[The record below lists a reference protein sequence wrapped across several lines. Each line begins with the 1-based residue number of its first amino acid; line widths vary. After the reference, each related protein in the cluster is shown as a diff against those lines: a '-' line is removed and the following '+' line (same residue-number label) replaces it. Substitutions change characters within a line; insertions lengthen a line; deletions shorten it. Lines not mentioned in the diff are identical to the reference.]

1 MQKSRSKYFL
11 IIFFLVFSFLPSFSL
26 TDSLEVRLAQV
37 EDNEKFEL
45 LLKISKEYWFT
56 NPVKSVE
63 LAQDAFSIVAES
75 GDNILKARALNR
87 IANGYYFLQ
96 QFKLAL
102 EYYIKSLELSEI
114 SDYNAGIAKASNN
127 IGLIYNVLGD
137 YDMAIEYYHKS
148 LEIEKKAG
156 NSIGV
161 MNTIINIG
169 NIYNLL
175 EDYNKA
181 LGYYFE
187 GLQIA
192 KKTNDKGGLQN
203 SYNNIG
209 STYTDLNIPDSA
221 LVFTI
226 KAYQLSLEHN
236 DKDNQA
242 STLNNLGTIYFNKGD
257 FKEAFELYNSALK
270 IERELEDFWSEA
282 NTLRNI
288 GGLHLMMEDIDNA
301 LYNFNKALIIAKEI
315 EAKRLIMN
323 LYNDISEAYEYKNNF
338 LKAFQYKKLS
348 SELNDS
354 IYNDESNRQ
363 IVEIEAKYDFRNKDQ
378 QLQLITKDN
387 EVKSLK
393 IKTQK
398 YVIYIIASLSLLIL
412 VLVFVFYS
420 RSITNK
426 RARILMEEKN
436 TRITEQKILLEKT
449 ISELKESEEKQ
460 KSLVENILDGI
471 FIIQNNRLIYINEAV
486 VNITGYSIKELHSM
500 TFRDIIADEDLVM
513 IIRNHKARLKGEDVP
528 SSFEFRLK
536 HKNGNIIYLI
546 LSVGLLNYHGE
557 KAVLGTLKDIT
568 KQKVYQ
574 HEIIKE
580 KEKAEQATL
589 SKSMFLAG
597 MSHEIRNHMSSII
610 GISEMLSET
619 KLSSEQKEYVDVI
632 NVSGSNLLNIINE
645 ILDFSKIEAGQVL
658 LESED
663 FILEEI
669 VKDAISIHE
678 LKAKKNG
685 LYIKSDISANIP
697 KKLKGDPM
705 RLSQILI
712 NLISNALKFTDDGGV
727 TVKVEICDKNNAK
740 ENPGQYLLKFSVI
753 DTGIGISKDSQNK
766 LFKPFSQTHAAV
778 QRKQGGTGLG
788 LAICKQLVELMDG
801 EIGIESD
808 VGKGSAFWFNAKI
821 TDPDYVEEQI
831 VESIDKIDVVKVKD
845 IKVLLVEDNIL
856 NQQLTTNIL
865 VKEGYITDVAENGK
879 IGLELFKKN
888 KYDVVLMDI
897 QMPVMDGIH
906 ATRLIREYEAN
917 NGSKRV
923 KIIAV
928 TAYSKEGEKQRLFD
942 AGMDDYLS
950 KPFTNKELINHVENT

>member
-1 MQKSRSKYFL
+1 MKKGKSKYL
-11 IIFFLVFSFLPSFSL
+11 YTTLFFVFICFMGFSQ
-26 TDSLEVRLAQV
+26 TKSLEERLGQV
-37 EDNEKFEL
+37 EGDEKFEL
-45 LLKISKEYWFT
+45 LLTISKEYWFT

-63 LAQDAFSIVAES
+63 FAQEAFNIVAES

-102 EYYIKSLELSEI
+102 EYYIKSLELCEI

-137 YDMAIEYYHKS
+137 YDMALEYYHKS
-148 LEIEKKAG
+148 LEIERKAG
-156 NSIGV
+156 NSTGV
-161 MNTIINIG
+161 MNTILNIG

-181 LGYYFE
+181 LSYYFE
-187 GLQIA
+187 AVEIA
-192 KKTNDKGGLQN
+192 KETNDIKGLQN

-209 STYTDLNIPDSA
+209 STYSDINNPDSA
-221 LVFTI
+221 LVYTI
-226 KAYQLSLEHN
+226 KAYQLSLELN

-242 STLNNLGTIYFNKGD
+242 STLNNLGKIYFDKRD
-257 FKEAFELYNSALK
+257 FTKALELYNSALK
-270 IERELEDFWSEA
+270 LERELEDFWSEA

-301 LYNFNKALIIAKEI
+301 LYHFNKALVIAKGI
-315 EAKRLIMN
+315 EAKRLVMN
-323 LYNDISEAYEYKNNF
+323 LYNDISEAYEHKNNF

-354 IYNDESNRQ
+354 IYNDESNKQ
-363 IVEIEAKYDFRNKDQ
+363 IIEIEAKYDFRNKDQ
-378 QLQLITKDN
+378 QLQLIIKDN

-398 YVIYIIASLSLLIL
+398 YIIYIIASLSLLIL
-412 VLVFVFYS
+412 ALVFVFYS

-426 RARILMEEKN
+426 RARILLEEKN

-486 VNITGYSIKELHSM
+486 VNITGYSIKELHSLS
-500 TFRDIIADEDLVM
+500 FWDIIADEDLEM

-528 SSFEFRLK
+528 NSYEFRLK

-546 LSVGLLNYHGE
+546 LSVGLINYHGE
-557 KAVLGTLKDIT
+557 KAILGTLKDIT

-574 HEIIKE
+574 DEIIKE

-610 GISEMLSET
+610 GIAEMLSET
-619 KLSSEQKEYVDVI
+619 KLSKDQQEYVDVI

-658 LESED
+658 LEQSDFLLED
-663 FILEEI
+663 I
-669 VKDAISIHE
+669 VNEAISIHE
-678 LKAKKNG
+678 LKARKSG
-685 LYIKSDISANIP
+685 LYLKSEISRDIP

-712 NLISNALKFTDDGGV
+712 NFISNALKFTDKGGII
-727 TVKVEICDKNNAK
+727 VKVEICDKHNFK
-740 ENPGQYLLKFSVI
+740 DNPGQYILKFSVI
-753 DTGIGISKDSQNK
+753 DTGIGISKDSQKK

-778 QRKQGGTGLG
+778 QRKKGGTGLG
-788 LAICKQLVELMDG
+788 LAICKQLVEMMDG

-808 VGKGSAFWFNAKI
+808 VGKGSAFWFNARLS
-821 TDPDYVEEQI
+821 DPDYVEEQI
-831 VESIDKIDVVKVKD
+831 VESIDKTDVVQVKD

-879 IGLELFKKN
+879 VGLELYKKN

-897 QMPVMDGIH
+897 QMPVMDGIQ

-917 NGSKRV
+917 NGSKKV

-928 TAYSKEGEKQRLFD
+928 TAYSKEGEKQKLFD

-950 KPFTNKELINHVENT
+950 KPFTNKELINVVES